1 MDGRQYFQATFGLT
15 LGLAHQGGIPP
26 APHCSNLKMAS
37 VHNGEAAGIF
47 ENFADNALFCKG
59 SYKPLFFLKTGHNH
73 QVLAGIMHIQY
84 D

>member
-1 MDGRQYFQATFGLT
+1 
-15 LGLAHQGGIPP
+15 
-26 APHCSNLKMAS
+26 MAS